1 MLTPLPSR
9 RPIFFHRRGR
19 SPLLAVVGL
28 AASAVLACATCGSPD
43 PTHNAGA
50 DHKDGKQDP
59 VAPVAAPRLV
69 VDIFAFARV
78 LGTIA
83 PCGCTTESLGGLQYA
98 FGYIE
103 ANSQASSRL
112 VLEPGSFLFPD
123 PAGAEAPKDAAA
135 WGQAEQRAGALQT
148 RFAGLGAQLV
158 SGFGPTDLSS
168 AKGEQALATWQMP
181 RVLANSRKLDAHG
194 VQAHRVVRLGDATRA
209 IDAGV
214 TAVVEPGLAT
224 SLSPEPPAE
233 ALRREIAAMRAAGVD
248 LTVVLLQGSRTTA
261 EELARTV
268 EGIDM
273 IVVGMPV
280 GLDRTRLGSPPARLG
295 GTWVIEPGE
304 QAQTISHLRLEIE
317 AAALTELPRPA
328 TWTLVPT
335 AAAQQQELARLDA
348 RLAKFRADPAADRG
362 FIARIEQERAT
373 LAASIEHPAAIVGAV
388 AVTAEQS
395 KISCHAAASDAD
407 AAAALRRYD
416 DWVATENQKR
426 FAGVQ
431 APKPAKGEAS
441 YVGSEQCEACHAEAS
456 ELWAKTRHAG
466 AYATLVTVN
475 KQFDLSCVGCHV
487 TGFREPGGSE
497 VVENAKLQNIQCEQC
512 HGPGSLHVAAP
523 EKRGKPNAIR
533 RETAVDVCK
542 QCHTPEHSDT
552 FDHAAY
558 LRDVLGPGHGAE
570 RRAALGEGPTGRELR
585 AAGLAAA
592 GGGCK
597 KM

>member
-1 MLTPLPSR
+1 MHTPLPSR
-9 RPIFFHRRGR
+9 RIFFSRRPGR
-19 SPLLAVVGL
+19 SPLLAAVGL
-28 AASAVLACATCGSPD
+28 AASAVLACATCGPPD
-43 PTHNAGA
+43 PTSNAGA
-50 DHKDGKQDP
+50 GETKDHEV

-78 LGTIA
+78 LGTVA

-103 ANSQASSRL
+103 GHSQASSRL

-135 WGQAEQRAGALQT
+135 WGQAEQRAAALQT

-158 SGFGPTDLSS
+158 SGVGPTDLSS
-168 AKGEQALATWQMP
+168 AKAEQALTTWPMP

-214 TAVVEPGLAT
+214 TAVVEPGLLA
-224 SLSPEPPAE
+224 SANAEAPAE
-233 ALRREIAAMRAAGVD
+233 ALRREIAAMRKAGVD
-248 LTVVLLQGSRTTA
+248 LTVVLLQGSRATA
-261 EELARTV
+261 EQLAKEV

-280 GLDRTRLGSPPARLG
+280 GLDRQRLGGAPARLG
-295 GTWVIEPGE
+295 ETWVIEPGE
-304 QAQTISHLRLEIE
+304 QAQTITHLRLEIE
-317 AAALTELPRPA
+317 AAAVADLPRPA

-335 AAAQQQELARLDA
+335 AAAQQQELVRLDA
-348 RLAKFRADPAADRG
+348 RLAKFKADPSADPA

-373 LAASIEHPAAIVGAV
+373 LAASLEQPAAVTGAV
-388 AVTAEQS
+388 AVTVEQS
-395 KISCHAAASDAD
+395 KISCHTAASDAD
-407 AAAALRRYD
+407 GAAALRRYD
-416 DWVATENQKR
+416 DWVATENHKR
-426 FAGVQ
+426 FAGVK
-431 APKPAKGEAS
+431 APKPAKGEAGF
-441 YVGSEQCEACHAEAS
+441 VGKEQCEACHAEAS
-456 ELWAKTRHAG
+456 ELWTKTRHAG
-466 AYATLVTVN
+466 AYTTLVNAN

-487 TGFREPGGSE
+487 TAFRQPGGAE
-497 VVENAKLQNIQCEQC
+497 VVENAELQNIQCEQC
-512 HGPGSLHVAAP
+512 HGPGSLHVAVP

-533 RETAVDVCK
+533 RDVAIDVC
-542 QCHTPEHSDT
+542 QECHTPEHSDT
-552 FDHAAY
+552 FDYAAY
-558 LRDVLGPGHGAE
+558 LRDVLGPAHGAE
-570 RRAALGEGPTGRELR
+570 RRAALGDGPTGRELR

>member
-9 RPIFFHRRGR
+9 RTSSCHRSGR
-19 SPLLAVVGL
+19 SPLFAAVGL
-28 AASAVLACATCGSPD
+28 AASAVLACATCGGPD
-43 PTHNAGA
+43 PTSNADAG
-50 DHKDGKQDP
+50 GKKEP
-59 VAPVAAPRLV
+59 VAAPVAAPRLV
-69 VDIFAFARV
+69 IDIFAFARV

-98 FGYIE
+98 FGFIE
-103 ANSQASSRL
+103 ANSQASTRL

-135 WGQAEQRAGALQT
+135 WGQAEQRAAALQA

-158 SGFGPTDLSS
+158 SGLGPTDLSS
-168 AKGEQALATWQMP
+168 PKSEQALATWPMP

-194 VQAHRVVRLGDATRA
+194 VQAHRVVRLGDGARA

-214 TAVVEPGLAT
+214 TAVIEPGLAV
-224 SLSPEPPAE
+224 SLGVETPAE
-233 ALRREIAAMRAAGVD
+233 ALRREIAAMRKAGVD
-248 LTVVLLQGSRTTA
+248 LTVVLLQGSRATA
-261 EELARTV
+261 EQLVKEV

-280 GLDRTRLGSPPARLG
+280 GLDRTRLGGPPARLG

-304 QAQTISHLRLEIE
+304 QAQTITHLRLEIE
-317 AAALTELPRPA
+317 AGAVEQLPAPA

-335 AAAQQQELARLDA
+335 IASQQQELARLDA
-348 RLAKFRADPAADRG
+348 RLAKFRADPSADPG

-373 LAASIEHPAAIVGAV
+373 LAASIEKPTPVTGAV
-388 AVTAEQS
+388 AVTVTQN

-416 DWVATENQKR
+416 DWVATQNQKH

-431 APKPAKGEAS
+431 APKPAKGEAG
-441 YVGSEQCEACHAEAS
+441 YVGSEQCEACHAEES

-466 AYATLVTVN
+466 AYATLVTAN

-512 HGPGSLHVAAP
+512 HGPGSLHVATP
-523 EKRGKPNAIR
+523 EKRGKPYAIR